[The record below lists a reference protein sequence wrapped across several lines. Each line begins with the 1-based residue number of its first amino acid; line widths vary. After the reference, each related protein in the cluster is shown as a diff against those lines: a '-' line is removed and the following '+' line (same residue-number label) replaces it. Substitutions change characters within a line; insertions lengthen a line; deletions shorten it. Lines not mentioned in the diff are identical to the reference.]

1 MKRII
6 TLIIILAGSGL
17 FAQEIGWLSL
27 EEAEVQ
33 MKKSPEKPLFIDFYT
48 DWCGWCKT
56 MDNSTFKDPE
66 VVSYINANYIPV
78 KFDAESKAEVTF
90 RGKTY
95 KYAKPQGGGYRGI
108 NSFAYFS
115 LRGNLSYP
123 SYAVINNN
131 GRLERLLMG
140 YMAKDKLFEGLKQ

>member
-1 MKRII
+1 MKKLIL
-6 TLIIILAGSGL
+6 LIIIFTGVGL
-17 FAQEIGWLSL
+17 SAQEIGWMSL
-27 EEAEVQ
+27 QEAEVQ
-33 MKKSPEKPLFIDFYT
+33 MKKTPEKPLFIDFYT

-66 VVSYINANYIPV
+66 VVSYINENYIPV
-78 KFDAESKAEVTF
+78 KFDAESKEEVTF
-90 RGKTY
+90 RGKNY

-123 SYAVINNN
+123 SYAVINSN

-140 YMAKDKLFEGLKQ
+140 YMAKDKLFDGLKQ